1 LTTRKKQL
9 QPFDAPSPYIYHP
22 LNYHRQEIRLLRVLP
37 ARNNDEPIS
46 CVLEIASL
54 QDSPCYTALSYCW
67 GDPSN
72 SKTVLVNTSI
82 FRTTDNLASALWYIR
97 KHFASGSLIDDL
109 PQLLWIDAICINQE
123 NLEERNRQI
132 RLMQTVYASAA
143 NVLSWLGCGD
153 DLISRA
159 FDFIRQT
166 VKAAHCST
174 RASANERQRLDS
186 GPRVGS
192 GVTEDSIMVE
202 TIVDPRILFL
212 LSRSESVID
221 FFSLAY
227 WHRVWIVQEIV
238 LTRPDR
244 NIIVFGDE
252 IMSFRDVQV
261 FRNTWLA
268 FLKELQLNRKWESA
282 LSRAPGWDLASDSW
296 TQYLQRMEESLVV
309 WSYYDFMRGQRDLLA
324 SQESLFYIILATA
337 YNATDPRDS
346 VFGLLGIIS
355 SPKLVPDYM
364 KQVEVI
370 YTEWFT
376 TVLKDWEDFQPLYF
390 SGITNTLYSE
400 GVLSSWVPDLRS
412 RRADSPVW
420 DATLAGT
427 IEKPHQP
434 TSFSLGEHALRGFP
448 YISEGRMLHARGVW
462 CDEVVEVHHINF
474 TYAAE
479 KVAQFCTSCLSNDKI
494 SQDRNRNNAP
504 ILQRVFTVLMCGINR
519 FDSSQTENRTSLT
532 SRNFQ
537 VMQGTN
543 QLQLNKTMP
552 LFQAVA
558 KFLQSRG
565 TLSTEGSDDLVLN
578 ILCRPSSPLGAN
590 IYSDIQLAAAFV
602 AFLQTSQRSQSASS
616 FPPSHGLA
624 PGPDFLR
631 RFLECFFRDRAEEL
645 ENLVSYDLFQ
655 EENVLLLVKS
665 IQRYFKTYD
674 HTLFFTR
681 SGYLGNGPTSMRVGD
696 KVAVLDGAKMPF
708 LLRNRVGCFVLVG
721 PCYVEGYSDGEPAA
735 MARRGEVPVE
745 DILIN

>member
-1 LTTRKKQL
+1 M
-9 QPFDAPSPYIYHP
+9 
-22 LNYHRQEIRLLRVLP
+22 
-37 ARNNDEPIS
+37 
-46 CVLEIASL
+46 
-54 QDSPCYTALSYCW
+54 
-67 GDPSN
+67 
-72 SKTVLVNTSI
+72 
-82 FRTTDNLASALWYIR
+82 
-97 KHFASGSLIDDL
+97 
-109 PQLLWIDAICINQE
+109 
-123 NLEERNRQI
+123 
-132 RLMQTVYASAA
+132 MQTVYSSTA

-153 DLISRA
+153 DLIPRA

-166 VKAAHCST
+166 VKAAHWST

-192 GVTEDSIMVE
+192 GVIEDSIMVE
-202 TIVDPRILFL
+202 TIVDPRMLFL

-227 WHRVWIVQEIV
+227 WHRVWVVQEIV
-238 LTRPDR
+238 LTRPER

-252 IMSFRDVQV
+252 VMSFCDVQV

-268 FLKELQLNRKWESA
+268 FLKELQLNREWESA
-282 LSRAPGWDLASDSW
+282 LSRAPDWDLASDSW

-309 WSYYDFMRGQRDLLA
+309 WSYYDFMRGQRHLLA

-337 YNATDPRDS
+337 YKATDPRDS
-346 VFGLLGIIS
+346 VFGLLGVIS
-355 SPKLVPDYM
+355 APKLVPGY
-364 KQVEVI
+364 KLSVEVI

-390 SGITNTLYSE
+390 SGITNTSYSE
-400 GVLSSWVPDLRS
+400 GALSSWVPDLRS

-420 DATLAGT
+420 DATLAST

-434 TSFSLGEHALRGFP
+434 TNFSLGEQTLRGFP
-448 YISEGRMLHARGVW
+448 YISDGRTLHARGVW
-462 CDEVVEVHHINF
+462 CDEVVEAHHINF
-474 TYAAE
+474 KYAPE
-479 KVAQFCTSCLSNDKI
+479 IVAQFCTSYLSNDKI
-494 SQDRNRNNAP
+494 SPDRNRNSAP

-519 FDSSQTENRTSLT
+519 FDSSQPENRTSLT

-537 VMQGTN
+537 VIQGKN
-543 QLQLNKTMP
+543 QLQLNQSMP
-552 LFQAVA
+552 LLQAVA
-558 KFLQSRG
+558 KFLRSRG
-565 TLSTEGSDDLVLN
+565 TPSAEGSDDLVLN

-590 IYSDIQLAAAFV
+590 ISSDIQIAAAFV
-602 AFLQTSQRSQSASS
+602 VFLQTSQRSQPASS
-616 FPPSHGLA
+616 FSPTHGLA

-674 HTLFFTR
+674 HTLFLTR
-681 SGYLGNGPTSMRVGD
+681 SGCLGNGPTSMRVGD

-708 LLRNRVGCFVLVG
+708 SLRDMVGRFVLVG
-721 PCYVEGYSDGEPAA
+721 PCYVEGHSAGEPAA

-745 DILIN
+745 DILII